1 MSRIEIK
8 FNRKKNG
15 GRNCKKNSI
24 LKFMSSKTNK
34 IKRIE
39 LNMILVKGNEI
50 EKKINFR
57 NYFI

>member
-1 MSRIEIK
+1 MIG
-8 FNRKKNG
+8 KKNG

-50 EKKINFR
+50 EKKN
-57 NYFI
+57 